1 MTIFEEVFAVAKVA
15 KIKDQAEGQSE
26 QDFLFSILKAVN
38 TCPDDA
44 WNALSVD
51 AQLWAD
57 IAIKEN
63 NARKPIP
70 EPHGYRDYWKKVPAS
85 IPVQTSVRVQ
95 SVVPNIAN
103 VPKSPNIANVPK
115 AKPKPEGVVSAI
127 RKTIILNPDW
137 PTRKVHEYLVGNGWP
152 NLKLDVVSV
161 NAGDIRRTVAMVK
174 DLNKWKD

>member
-1 MTIFEEVFAVAKVA
+1 MTIFEEVFAVAK
-15 KIKDQAEGQSE
+15 AEGVKEQGPAQSE

-38 TCPDDA
+38 GCSNEA
-44 WNALSVD
+44 WNALS
-51 AQLWAD
+51 AESQSWAEV
-57 IAIKEN
+57 AIKEN

-70 EPHGYRDYWKKVPAS
+70 APLGYHSNIP
-85 IPVQTSVRVQ
+85 IPVPVAPVPSKVQ
-95 SVVPNIAN
+95 VKVQPAPVAATNI
-103 VPKSPNIANVPK
+103 PK

-174 DLNKWKD
+174 EVGKWRE